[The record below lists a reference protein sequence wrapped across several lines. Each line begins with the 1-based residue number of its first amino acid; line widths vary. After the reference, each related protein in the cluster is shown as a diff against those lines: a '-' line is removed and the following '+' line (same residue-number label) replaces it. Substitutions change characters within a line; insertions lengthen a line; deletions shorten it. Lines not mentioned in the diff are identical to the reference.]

1 MQQPWKGLLSRQ
13 SVTRGSAA
21 SLLSE
26 DRDRE
31 LTSQMGVA
39 AASVLMSHQALQRDH
54 GIVTQLLAVI
64 NSICHTV
71 HAAIWALLIAGS
83 VVLLLHI
90 PEMRKGRA
98 IAEARRLQEISEQN
112 RFYCEKWG
120 MTARSHEHVICM
132 MDLDHIR
139 KDVEQRIAD
148 GTEEARQWDTQTP
161 T

>member
-1 MQQPWKGLLSRQ
+1 M
-13 SVTRGSAA
+13 
-21 SLLSE
+21 
-26 DRDRE
+26 
-31 LTSQMGVA
+31 A

-54 GIVTQLLAVI
+54 SIVSNSGAVI
-64 NSICHTV
+64 NSIYHTV
-71 HAAIWALLIAGS
+71 HAALWALVIAGS

-120 MTARSHEHVICM
+120 MPARSHEHLICT

-139 KDVEQRIAD
+139 KEI
-148 GTEEARQWDTQTP
+148 EESVAAATAF
-161 T
+161 